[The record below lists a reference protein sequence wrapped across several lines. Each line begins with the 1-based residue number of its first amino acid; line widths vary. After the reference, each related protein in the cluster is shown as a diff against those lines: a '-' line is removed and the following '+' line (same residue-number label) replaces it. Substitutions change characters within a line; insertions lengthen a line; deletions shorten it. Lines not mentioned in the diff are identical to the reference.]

1 MNNAP
6 LPWFEGMP
14 PHRKLVVSQRAE
26 EYTRPVLVAID
37 YPDQEEVSSKH
48 RQTEDSS
55 SFLLL
60 IRQWHTCFRNLSEP
74 LSNKVAR
81 QVDLLKECR
90 LLARRRQQNGR
101 PWMPPI
107 HERAFCWLERN
118 RLHLST
124 PKLFGQ
130 SLNRE
135 ECRLT
140 RLKNEAGFSQMH
152 CQGRP

>member
-81 QVDLLKECR
+81 QVDLLERVPASCEETSTKWSSVDAPYSR
-90 LLARRRQQNGR
+90 AGILLA
-101 PWMPPI
+101 
-107 HERAFCWLERN
+107 
-118 RLHLST
+118 
-124 PKLFGQ
+124 
-130 SLNRE
+130 
-135 ECRLT
+135 
-140 RLKNEAGFSQMH
+140 
-152 CQGRP
+152 